1 MLQKTDDKCRLS
13 LFIILAVV
21 LRLDDTTELCEQV
34 VDVTA
39 RVSESD
45 SANSTTALLQTFT
58 LVESQ
63 EVHKTC
69 LPTMVSPH
77 CGPSEQLFAGR
88 DASKALNSDRK
99 EAPVKSCDSVPHSK
113 PPTQACQ
120 CSEKAQLQDSSFE
133 VISLGSGSSSG
144 FCEQLVGGS
153 GPEKLDESQQGRH
166 LEELDSTFLDLNS
179 NGDVIVHAM
188 SEMDLNDSVEI
199 PNGSADLNHSLTSCD
214 TAELLRTPSPFIVE
228 SDPEAEAQ
236 ICPEQ
241 ETTQKPSPPPQEQEQ
256 QTSPQKKT
264 LEQLPKNHVTKL
276 WEQWNSFS
284 EHAVGRVLDL
294 RKGGILLPGDTP
306 ATSTPKKVKANS
318 SIPEGRIHV
327 TCYNRD
333 GTPIGMSTESL

>member
-1 MLQKTDDKCRLS
+1 MTSADCHYLS
-13 LFIILAVV
+13 SFIILSVV

-34 VDVTA
+34 EDVTA

-45 SANSTTALLQTFT
+45 SANSTTALLQTFA

-69 LPTMVSPH
+69 LSTTVSPH

-88 DASKALNSDRK
+88 DASKAPNSDRT
-99 EAPVKSCDSVPHSK
+99 EDPVKSCDSVPHSK
-113 PPTQACQ
+113 PPTKACQ

-144 FCEQLVGGS
+144 FCERLVGGS
-153 GPEKLDESQQGRH
+153 GPEKLDESQQGRQ
-166 LEELDSTFLDLNS
+166 LAELSSTFLDLNS

-199 PNGSADLNHSLTSCD
+199 ANASADLNHSLTSCD
-214 TAELLRTPSPFIVE
+214 TTELLRTPSPFVVE

-241 ETTQKPSPPPQEQEQ
+241 ETTQKPAPSPQEQEQ
-256 QTSPQKKT
+256 QTSPQQKT
-264 LEQLPKNHVTKL
+264 LEQLTKNHVTKL
-276 WEQWNSFS
+276 REQWNSFS
-284 EHAVGRVLDL
+284 EHAVGCVLDL

-306 ATSTPKKVKANS
+306 ATSTPKKVKANV
-318 SIPEGRIHV
+318 SIPEGRVHV

-333 GTPIGMSTESL
+333 GTPIGMSTEFL